1 MKISSKIL
9 IIILLPLLFAVGMY
23 AANGQIPA
31 ELLLNTKVD
40 EVEVH
45 DAPIEDVLRLLAE
58 QIELNLLIGP
68 DSMGTIS
75 LRFAGVTLREA
86 LDAMLQAKGF
96 QYQLYGNILMVSK
109 PDSLERARG
118 LGLETQLFKLK
129 YADATDI
136 KATID
141 TSRVLSPWGYTT
153 ISFKTIK
160 TDAVKVDYLKP
171 SMSQSTREMY
181 KLEDPVAVGKKPLQ
195 ARSDILIVT
204 DKPPILKRVA
214 ELIAVLD
221 QPHKQVEIEVHFV
234 ETILGDNSQLG
245 IDWSAILSAEGSY
258 QGRTKWILGEKTVS
272 EILSAATETSEAVT
286 SDEMG
291 KNTVEFGSLSA
302 SRFSTVLDM
311 MVKNESSKLLS
322 QPHITTLDNQPASI
336 SVGITTWIEERTS
349 GGTSGETRIT
359 YHERQVPIELVVVP
373 HILHK
378 NRVLLE
384 LRPRVEEITG
394 WQDAE
399 GGYQLPLI
407 STRTSDSR
415 VEVADNE
422 TAVIGGLIKEK
433 RFKTEKRVWLLG
445 SLPLIGHLFRHMED
459 QSERTDLSIFIT
471 PHIID
476 VDSQREGTIPSFD
489 DEDSGEIPLKDD
501 ELKRVDKNRQRQDDD
516 VFVMNEYF
524 PLTLGSG
531 LSYNWREVEGEEWQ
545 SRFKVVIGINDV
557 TRIEENIPTGIH
569 KSLAFSGYRWS
580 DQGMLNLY
588 RDYVGGD
595 SVSYESAR
603 VILPA
608 LMKKDKT
615 YVNSF
620 KYRKW
625 NENGQLKSSGET
637 IQEQRLIGKFT
648 VSTGAGKFKDCLAV
662 ETISFPPGAKETEK
676 RRKIVWYA
684 EGVGPVKVEND
695 IPLGEN
701 ALRGGM
707 SALLANR

>member
-1 MKISSKIL
+1 LKISLKFSL
-9 IIILLPLLFAVGMY
+9 ILLLFLFFAAFMF

-40 EVEVH
+40 AVEVH

-58 QIELNLLIGP
+58 QIDLNLLIGP

-86 LDAMLQAKGF
+86 LDAMLQSKGF
-96 QYQLYGNILMVSK
+96 QYQLYGNILMVSR
-109 PDSLERARG
+109 PDSIERARG

-141 TSRVLSPWGYTT
+141 TSKVLSPWGYTT
-153 ISFKTIK
+153 ISFRTIK

-171 SMSQSTREMY
+171 SVSQASRELY
-181 KLEDPVAVGKKPLQ
+181 KLEDPIAVGKKPLQ

-204 DKPPILKRVA
+204 DKPPVLKRVA

-234 ETILGDNSQLG
+234 ETILGDNRRIG
-245 IDWSAILSAEGSY
+245 IDWSALLSAEGSY
-258 QGRTKWILGEKTVS
+258 QGKTKWLFGEKTLS
-272 EILSAATETSEAVT
+272 EVLGTGTNNGAATVA
-286 SDEMG
+286 DEVS

-302 SRFSTVLDM
+302 SRFNTVLDL
-311 MVKNESSKLLS
+311 MVRNESAKLLS

-336 SVGITTWIEERTS
+336 SVGVTTWIEERTS

-433 RFKTEKRVWLLG
+433 KIKTEKRVWLLG

-459 QSERTDLSIFIT
+459 EVERTDLSIFIT

-476 VDSQREGTIPSFD
+476 ADSQRDGTIPSFD
-489 DEDSGEIPLKDD
+489 DEDTGEIPSENDGTGHA
-501 ELKRVDKNRQRQDDD
+501 EKNRQKQDD
-516 VFVMNEYF
+516 VFVMNDYF

-531 LSYNWREVEGEEWQ
+531 LNYNWQEVEGEQWQ
-545 SRFKVVIGINDV
+545 SRFKVVIGIDDV
-557 TRIEENIPTGIH
+557 TKIEENIPDGAY
-569 KSLAFSGYRWS
+569 KSVAFSGYKWA

-608 LMKKDKT
+608 RMKKYKT

-625 NENGQLKSSGET
+625 DKNRQLKSSGET
-637 IQEQRLIGKFT
+637 VQQQRLIGKFT
-648 VSTGAGKFKDCLAV
+648 VSTEAGKFKDCLAV
-662 ETISFPPGAKETEK
+662 ETISFPPGAEEIEK
-676 RRKIVWYA
+676 TRKIVWYA

-695 IPLGEN
+695 IPLDDN
-701 ALRGGM
+701 VLRGGM